1 MKYKEITGTVFKE
14 MMTGAV
20 SLLEKN
26 KETLNDLNVFPVP
39 DGDTGTNMSMTM
51 VSAIAEMKGADDNT
65 VSEIAEAVSMGALKG
80 ARGNSGVILSQIFR
94 GFAKGLSG
102 GIKVLE
108 SKHLADAA
116 KEGVTAAYKA
126 VMKPKE
132 GTILTV
138 ATAIADEAQKALKD
152 KADVYTMLGRMLK
165 AGEVMLQRTPEM
177 LPVLKEAGVVDAGGE
192 GLLVIYRGFIAVLNG
207 EKIEEIQV
215 DVVEKSVERRM
226 IEGEDDITFG
236 YCTEFFIKHIP
247 KTVLQKDVDAFKAA
261 LLEIGDSQ
269 VVVGDLNLIKV
280 HVHTDHPGQALEMGA
295 KLGELSQL
303 KIDNM
308 REQHREV
315 KAHKEFT
322 EKHEKKKEKPIALVA
337 VASGKGMV
345 EIFKD
350 FMVDEVIEGGQTMN
364 PSAQVIAD
372 AVASAPSKNV
382 IVFPNNK
389 NIILAAE
396 QAAKMSDKNVQVV
409 PSKSMPQGITAA
421 LAFNPDM
428 PLQYNIDRMTTSLDN
443 VKTGQVTYAVRDAKA
458 NGFSIK
464 EGDIMGIFDNEIV
477 CHDKELMD
485 TSMQLLE
492 KMVDEDDG
500 IITIFYG
507 EDADEKEVQ
516 SLAEKAEAQFPD
528 CDVEVH
534 NGGQP
539 VYTYVFSVE

>member
-1 MKYKEITGTVFKE
+1 MKYKKITGTVFKE
-14 MMTGAV
+14 MMIGAV

-26 KETLNDLNVFPVP
+26 KETLNNLNVFPVP

-65 VSEIAEAVSMGALKG
+65 VSEVADAVSMGALKG

-94 GFAKGLSG
+94 GFAKGLAG
-102 GIKVLE
+102 DIAELQPE
-108 SKHLADAA
+108 HLAAA
-116 KEGVTAAYKA
+116 AEEGVTAAYKA

-138 ATAIADEAQKALKD
+138 ATAIADEAKLALEEN
-152 KADVYTMLGRMLK
+152 ADVYGMLGRMLK
-165 AGEVMLQRTPEM
+165 AGEVMLEKTPDM

-207 EKIEEIQV
+207 EKIDEIIV
-215 DVVEKSVERRM
+215 EVVEKSAERNL

-247 KTVLQKDVDAFKAA
+247 KTVLQKDVDQFKQE
-261 LLEIGDSQ
+261 LLGLGDSQ

-315 KAHKEFT
+315 KAHKEFV
-322 EKHEKKKEKPIALVA
+322 EQHEKKAEKPIAMVA
-337 VASGKGMV
+337 VASGQGMV
-345 EIFKD
+345 DIFKD

-372 AVASAPSKNV
+372 AVEKAPS
-382 IVFPNNK
+382 
-389 NIILAAE
+389 
-396 QAAKMSDKNVQVV
+396 
-409 PSKSMPQGITAA
+409 
-421 LAFNPDM
+421 
-428 PLQYNIDRMTTSLDN
+428 R
-443 VKTGQVTYAVRDAKA
+443 
-458 NGFSIK
+458 
-464 EGDIMGIFDNEIV
+464 
-477 CHDKELMD
+477 
-485 TSMQLLE
+485 
-492 KMVDEDDG
+492 
-500 IITIFYG
+500 
-507 EDADEKEVQ
+507 
-516 SLAEKAEAQFPD
+516 
-528 CDVEVH
+528 
-534 NGGQP
+534 
-539 VYTYVFSVE
+539 

>member
-1 MKYKEITGTVFKE
+1 MKYKKITGTVFKE
-14 MMTGAV
+14 MMIGAV

-26 KETLNDLNVFPVP
+26 KETLNNLNVFPVP

-65 VSEIAEAVSMGALKG
+65 VSEVADAVSMGALKG

-94 GFAKGLSG
+94 GFAKGLAG
-102 GIKVLE
+102 DIAELQPE
-108 SKHLADAA
+108 HLAAA
-116 KEGVTAAYKA
+116 AEEGVTAAYKA

-138 ATAIADEAQKALKD
+138 ATAIADEAKLALEEN
-152 KADVYTMLGRMLK
+152 ADVYGMLGRMLK
-165 AGEVMLQRTPEM
+165 AGEVMLEKTPDM

-207 EKIEEIQV
+207 EKIDEIIV
-215 DVVEKSVERRM
+215 EVVEKSAERNL

-247 KTVLQKDVDAFKAA
+247 KTVLQKDVDQFKQE
-261 LLEIGDSQ
+261 LLGLGDSQ

-315 KAHKEFT
+315 KAHKEFV
-322 EKHEKKKEKPIALVA
+322 EQHEKKAEKPIAMVA
-337 VASGKGMV
+337 VASGQGMV
-345 EIFKD
+345 DIFKD

-372 AVASAPSKNV
+372 AVEKAPSRNV
-382 IVFPNNK
+382 IIFPNNK

-421 LAFNPDM
+421 LAFNPEM
-428 PLQYNIDRMTTSLDN
+428 PLQYNLERMTASLAN
-443 VKTGQVTYAVRDAKA
+443 VKTGQITYAVRDAKT
-458 NGFSIK
+458 NGLSIK
-464 EGDIMGIFDNEIV
+464 EGDYMGIFDNNIV
-477 CHDKELMD
+477 CHTKKLND
-485 TSMQLLE
+485 TAAKLLD
-492 KMVDEDDG
+492 KMVGEDDG

-507 EDADEKEVQ
+507 EDLKEKDA
-516 SLAEKAEAQFPD
+516 LALAKKTEEKFSD

-539 VYTYVFSVE
+539 VYAYVFSVE